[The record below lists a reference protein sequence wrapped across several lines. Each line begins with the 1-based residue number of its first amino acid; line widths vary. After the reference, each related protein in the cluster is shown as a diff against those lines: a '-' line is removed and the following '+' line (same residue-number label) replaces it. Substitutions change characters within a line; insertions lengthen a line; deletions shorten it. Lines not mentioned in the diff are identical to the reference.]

1 VAGGASNAEIAERLG
16 IALRTVKAHLLQVFQ
31 KLGVRNRINL
41 MVVLLRTGGIDP
53 AVTPIT
59 FHQQAAQNDVYLD
72 E

>member
-1 VAGGASNAEIAERLG
+1 
-16 IALRTVKAHLLQVFQ
+16 
-31 KLGVRNRINL
+31 